1 MYTDTASARGN
12 HDSEENDQALSTDE
26 LFQQLQAVEDELN
39 AKHAREKESRMIR
52 KREAMDALITKLSE
66 GQTPPNHGMQTELL
80 ELLSPMQQ
88 KTQNTNIFRMLT
100 RTIQSSFRQLSAK
113 CNAMNIPKDKDAP
126 NRRELINTL
135 FTMRKI
141 AGLLLLELSTIDP
154 DGGGEY
160 TDDLISRMQA
170 LKQSC
175 QQEKNKCVIEQQPNI
190 ALVEDRL
197 QFFIDVMTTSE
208 EKYPRQYNTRPPSAQ
223 ETQMTHM
230 LFTLKNS

>member
-1 MYTDTASARGN
+1 MYTTPPSARVH
-12 HDSEENDQALSTDE
+12 HDNEENDQALSTEE
-26 LFQQLQAVEDELN
+26 LFRQLQAVEDELN
-39 AKHAREKESRMIR
+39 AKHAREKESRMLR
-52 KREAMDALITKLSE
+52 KREAMEALLTKLSE
-66 GQTPPNHGMQTELL
+66 GQTPPNHNMQTELL

-88 KTQNTNIFRMLT
+88 KTQNTNIFRMLS
-100 RTIQSSFRQLSAK
+100 RTIHSSFRQLSAV
-113 CNAMNIPKDKDAP
+113 CNALSIPRDGP

-175 QQEKNKCVIEQQPNI
+175 QQEKNKCVTEQQPNI

-208 EKYPRQYNTRPPSAQ
+208 EKYPRQYNTRSPSAQ

>member
-1 MYTDTASARGN
+1 MYTDTASAGGN
-12 HDSEENDQALSTDE
+12 HDHEENDQAFSTDE
-26 LFQQLQAVEDELN
+26 LFRELQAVEDERN
-39 AKHAREKESRMIR
+39 AKEAREKELRMIR
-52 KREAMDALITKLSE
+52 KREAMEALITKLSE
-66 GQTPPNHGMQTELL
+66 GGRPPNQGMQTELL
-80 ELLSPMQQ
+80 ELLSPMRQ

-113 CNAMNIPKDKDAP
+113 CNAVSIPGHGP
-126 NRRELINTL
+126 HRRELINTL
-135 FTMRKI
+135 ITMRKI

-160 TDDLISRMQA
+160 TADLISRMQA

-175 QQEKNKCVIEQQPNI
+175 QQEKNMCVTEQQPNI

-208 EKYPRQYNTRPPSAQ
+208 EKYPREYNTRSPSAQ
-223 ETQMTHM
+223 ETQMTDM
-230 LFTLKNS
+230 LFNLKNL